1 MVIYLHIEAT
11 QFRFNNG
18 IFLRGIVLIEKIS
31 FKRFV
36 VAFSRQDEIGL
47 KEWALSLRSAHKLSQ
62 ELLGSMARK
71 AGKIY
76 GTERDATSKSTMINS
91 NSSAGGVGGGGTGAV
106 VNIGTGVGS
115 TTAIGGGLGSAT
127 NVTSKNTNGS
137 N

>member
-1 MVIYLHIEAT
+1 
-11 QFRFNNG
+11 
-18 IFLRGIVLIEKIS
+18 
-31 FKRFV
+31 
-36 VAFSRQDEIGL
+36 
-47 KEWALSLRSAHKLSQ
+47 
-62 ELLGSMARK
+62 MARK

-91 NSSAGGVGGGGTGAV
+91 NSGGGGVGGVGGGGTGAV